1 MEAKAKIMVVDDEK
15 RICENVAKIL
25 TKNDYEVYHALSAE
39 EALEKMAMESFS
51 LLISDIVMPGM
62 DGLELLKLVKN
73 QWPLTK
79 MLIFTAYAATNTAA
93 QAIRLG
99 ALDYIPKPFTPDE
112 LRSSVSQALA
122 GEFMEAPQITDES
135 DARVIIDV
143 DSPFDRDEV
152 AKYTGEGYAERLT
165 RSDIQA
171 VEVDEVPEFFCTM
184 GEMICDIYKKT
195 GVLCKPGQ
203 KTGECP
209 QKKAK
214 KKKAA
219 KKVKALGSGI
229 IAVDQPFNYKEVVSI
244 TGPEYVQYM
253 GRDGTSVIPY
263 EELKKNITQP
273 PVYEKPVEV
282 EAKDFDAEILIGVD
296 QPFNYEEVV
305 SITGPEYVEYMGRE
319 GASFISYEELKG
331 NVAPTP
337 VYTEAVQEP
346 AHKNILV
353 IDDEVAVNN
362 NIRKILAKKGYH
374 VDQAVTKQE
383 AMGKIDK
390 RPYKLVLLDLKIPEV
405 KGLELLHYI
414 RDKQPD
420 TMVVII
426 TGYASIETAVETARL
441 GAVDYLAKPFTPDE
455 IRDVT
460 ENAIQLAA

>member
-1 MEAKAKIMVVDDEK
+1 
-15 RICENVAKIL
+15 
-25 TKNDYEVYHALSAE
+25 
-39 EALEKMAMESFS
+39 
-51 LLISDIVMPGM
+51 
-62 DGLELLKLVKN
+62 
-73 QWPLTK
+73 
-79 MLIFTAYAATNTAA
+79 
-93 QAIRLG
+93 
-99 ALDYIPKPFTPDE
+99 LDYIPKPFTPDE

-171 VEVDEVPEFFCTM
+171 VEVAEVPEFFCTM

-214 KKKAA
+214 KKNAA

-319 GASFISYEELKG
+319 GASFISYEQLKG

-362 NIRKILAKKGYH
+362 NIRKILTKKGYH

-383 AMGKIDK
+383 AMEKIDK

>member
-25 TKNDYEVYHALSAE
+25 TKNDYEVYHAFSAE
-39 EALEKMAMESFS
+39 EALEKMALESFS

-62 DGLELLKLVKN
+62 NGLELLKLVKN
-73 QWPLTK
+73 QWPLTRV
-79 MLIFTAYAATNTAA
+79 LIFTAYAATNTAA

-122 GEFMEAPQITDES
+122 GELMEAPQISAEL

-152 AKYTGEGYAERLT
+152 AKVTGEGYAERLT
-165 RSDIQA
+165 RSDLPVADVI
-171 VEVDEVPEFFCTM
+171 EVPEFFCTL
-184 GEMICDIYKKT
+184 GNMICDIYKKT

-203 KTGECP
+203 KKGECP
-209 QKKAK
+209 QQKAK

-219 KKVKALGSGI
+219 RKAKTRGPEV

-253 GRDGTSVIPY
+253 ERDGTSVIPY
-263 EELKKNITQP
+263 EELKKSITQP
-273 PVYEKPVEV
+273 PVYEEPVEV
-282 EAKDFDAEILIGVD
+282 EAMDFDAEILIGVD

-305 SITGPEYVEYMGRE
+305 SITGPEFVDHMGRD
-319 GASFISYEELKG
+319 GASFIPYEELKR
-331 NVAPTP
+331 NVAPAP
-337 VYTEAVQEP
+337 VYVEAMQEP
-346 AHKNILV
+346 AYKNILV

-362 NIRKILAKKGYH
+362 NIRKILTKKGYH

-383 AMGKIDK
+383 ALEKIDK
-390 RPYKLVLLDLKIPEV
+390 RSYKLVLLDLKIPEV

-455 IRDVT
+455 IRGVT
-460 ENAIQLAA
+460 EKAIQLAA

>member
-62 DGLELLKLVKN
+62 NGIELLKLVKN

-99 ALDYIPKPFTPDE
+99 ALDYIAKPFTPDE

-122 GEFMEAPQITDES
+122 GEFMEAPQINAES

-165 RSDIQA
+165 RSDIPA
-171 VEVDEVPEFFCTM
+171 IEVIEVPEFFCTM

-195 GVLCKPGQ
+195 GILCKPGQ

-219 KKVKALGSGI
+219 KKVKALGSGV
-229 IAVDQPFNYKEVVSI
+229 IAVDQPFSYKEVVAI

-273 PVYEKPVEV
+273 PVYEEPVEV
-282 EAKDFDAEILIGVD
+282 EAMDFDAEILIGVD
-296 QPFNYEEVV
+296 QPFNYEEVI

-331 NVAPTP
+331 HVVPTP
-337 VYTEAVQEP
+337 VHTEVMQEP
-346 AHKNILV
+346 AYKNILV

-362 NIRKILAKKGYH
+362 NIRKILTKKGYH

-383 AMGKIDK
+383 AMEKIDK

-455 IRDVT
+455 IRGVT
-460 ENAIQLAA
+460 ENAIKLAA

>member
-39 EALEKMAMESFS
+39 EALEKMAIESFS

-62 DGLELLKLVKN
+62 NGLELLKLVKN

-112 LRSSVSQALA
+112 LRSSVSHALA
-122 GEFMEAPQITDES
+122 GELMEAPQINAES

-143 DSPFDRDEV
+143 DIPFDRDEV

-165 RSDIQA
+165 RSDIPA
-171 VEVDEVPEFFCTM
+171 VEVVEVPEFFCTM

-219 KKVKALGSGI
+219 KKVKVLGPGV
-229 IAVDQPFNYKEVVSI
+229 IAVDQPFNYEEVVAI

-273 PVYEKPVEV
+273 PVYEEPLEV

-305 SITGPEYVEYMGRE
+305 SITGQEYVEYMGRE
-319 GASFISYEELKG
+319 GASFISYEELKQ

-337 VYTEAVQEP
+337 VYTEVMQEP
-346 AHKNILV
+346 SHKNILV

-383 AMGKIDK
+383 AMEKIDK
-390 RPYKLVLLDLKIPEV
+390 HPYKLVLLDLKIPEV

-455 IRDVT
+455 IRGVT